1 MSTSDT
7 AIEESADTHSRL
19 DALLPRTWVQLIA
32 AVAALLFL
40 GGSVTYF
47 AVERADRPPA
57 KDSVDVGFLYDMIAH
72 HEQALQMSNAEI
84 VNGATPGI
92 QVFAREILLFQSYE
106 IGLMDRKLDEW
117 GYQRENPPDLA
128 MSWMD
133 MPVAHDHMP
142 GMASEDEMDRLGG
155 ADGRQADA
163 LFIPLMQDHHA
174 GGVHMAEYAAEHTKD
189 PFVRD
194 LAVRMARNQRM
205 EIAELEGARGRA
217 ELPKEPAGYEPAI
230 IPDGH
235 G

>member
-1 MSTSDT
+1 MSASD
-7 AIEESADTHSRL
+7 SATEVPEDRHSRL
-19 DALLPRTWVQLIA
+19 DALLPGTWLQLIA

-40 GGSVTYF
+40 GGSVAYF
-47 AVERADRPPA
+47 AVDRADRPPA
-57 KDSVDVGFLYDMIAH
+57 KSSVDVGFLYDMLAH
-72 HEQALQMSNAEI
+72 HEQALQMANAEI

-133 MPVAHDHMP
+133 MPVPHEDMP
-142 GMASEDEMDRLGG
+142 GMASEDEMDRLGD

-174 GGVHMAEYAAEHTKD
+174 GGVHMAEYAAEHAKD

-194 LAVRMARNQRM
+194 LAARMARNQRM
-205 EIAELEGARGRA
+205 EIAELEGASQRA
-217 ELPKEPAGYEPAI
+217 ELPEEPAGYEPAV

-235 G
+235 H